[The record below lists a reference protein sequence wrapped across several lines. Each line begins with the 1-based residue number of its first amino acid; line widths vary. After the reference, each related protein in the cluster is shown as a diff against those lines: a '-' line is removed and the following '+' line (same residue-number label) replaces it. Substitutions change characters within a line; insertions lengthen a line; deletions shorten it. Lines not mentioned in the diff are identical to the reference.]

1 MTVMVGLDNAHTAQL
16 RAALARGSLE
26 RGVVDFLQRAVLP
39 QSPGWQLHTRAAC
52 AILDICANTLRRLK
66 SVVATL
72 PGIRRVFFRSI
83 RGQVYEGLLVGD
95 YIEGAGYPVVSW
107 VDEGGVVRDGF
118 PPKLEPLNPTV
129 NATATAPE
137 GHGGGAAPEPE
148 QPPRPQRGWRRF
160 EDEAREV
167 VAKTPARSV
176 RGVAMIIRWA
186 VEDEGHD
193 AEDIVARLVRLGDGI
208 GVTKAALINDLSP
221 ANTREEPP
229 AAAETEPEDEP
240 NLRRSCE
247 VSVALRPVIQARPEL
262 APGAAIL
269 EAIAQYRRVTATA
282 LDADRWLQQ
291 VRGDVGD
298 FTPAEGFAA
307 VERVHRAGRPMTAEW
322 VARGIRAIRA

>member
-1 MTVMVGLDNAHTAQL
+1 MTIMVGHDNAHTAQL
-16 RAALARGSLE
+16 RAALTRGTLDRSVAKLL
-26 RGVVDFLQRAVLP
+26 DLAVFP

-52 AILDICANTLRRLK
+52 AILDICATTLRRLK
-66 SVVATL
+66 KIVATL
-72 PGIRRVFFRSI
+72 PGIRRVFFRSL

-107 VDEGGVVRDGF
+107 VDDDGVVHDGF
-118 PPKLEPLNPTV
+118 PPKSENLGATV
-129 NATATAPE
+129 NDSLTATAPG
-137 GHGGGAAPEPE
+137 GHRGGAAPE
-148 QPPRPQRGWRRF
+148 QPRQRKGWRRF
-160 EDEAREV
+160 EAEARTV
-167 VAKTPARSV
+167 VARTPAKSV

-193 AEDIVARLVRLGDGI
+193 LEDVVTRLVRLGDGI
-208 GVTKAALINDLSP
+208 GVTKAALQNDYSP
-221 ANTREEPP
+221 ANTPAEQP
-229 AAAETEPEDEP
+229 AAAEPEPEREP

-247 VSVALRPVIQARPEL
+247 VSVALRPVLEARPEL

-269 EAIAQYRRVTATA
+269 EALAQYRRVTATA

-291 VRGDVGD
+291 VRGDIGD

-322 VARGIRAIRA
+322 IARGIRTIRA